1 MAPFIVGQRYNLAT
15 SQVIMTQFKT
25 GLFVGSFS
33 PPHLGHVF
41 VSEIAQR
48 FVDRLTVVLC
58 SRPSDSIDSVT
69 RANWLRQLMPDVVL
83 LIYDSVQPL
92 SQWLAQ
98 NCATNFDHVF
108 GSDLE
113 AEQLAKTISAHYVP
127 VDPSHTIVPV
137 SGEVVRSKPLENW
150 RFLPMCVRPHFLK
163 RICVFGPESTGKST
177 LTINLAKHFDTVSVP
192 EWPRTMIS
200 QRNDELFEEDFV
212 LFARGQCA
220 AEDAL
225 AQQANRVLFSDTD
238 PITTYIW
245 ADWLYGRCDESV
257 LQLAQTRKYDLYLL
271 TSVDV
276 PWVADPQRYL
286 PEEREKFFDRCKA
299 ELEKRSLPYE
309 VINGSWEERFAKAV
323 RAVEK
328 VVKNQAH

>member
-1 MAPFIVGQRYNLAT
+1 
-15 SQVIMTQFKT
+15 MTQFKT

-41 VSEIAQR
+41 VAEFARR
-48 FVDRLTVVLC
+48 FVDELFVVLC
-58 SRPSDSIDSVT
+58 VRPGDSIEGAA
-69 RANWLRQLMPDVVL
+69 RLNWLRQLMPDVKL
-83 LIYDSVQPL
+83 LSYDSEQALP
-92 SQWLAQ
+92 QWLKDNAGTQ
-98 NCATNFDHVF
+98 IDHVF
-108 GSDLE
+108 GSDSE
-113 AEQLAKTISAHYVP
+113 AEQLAKSIAAHYVP
-127 VDPSHTIVPV
+127 VDPSHTIVPIA
-137 SGEVVRSKPLENW
+137 GEAIRSHPLDNW
-150 RFLPMCVRPHFLK
+150 RFLPMCVRPHYLK

-200 QRNDELFEEDFV
+200 QRKDELFEEDFV

-245 ADWLYGRCDESV
+245 ADWLYGRCDKSI
-257 LQLAQTRKYDLYLL
+257 LQLAETRKYHLYLL

-309 VINGSWEERFAKAV
+309 VISGSWEERFAKAV

-328 VVKNQAH
+328 VVKNQTH